1 MRVHGKG
8 GIEQL
13 EKVNSN
19 GNPIPRSR
27 CRRWRLWLSTDE
39 GRKSRCFHGTY
50 SEAQNALRDFREE
63 TEGIVPNSDTFAA
76 YAESWLDWTR
86 SCGRYAVGTIAN
98 YERDIRALDRVLA
111 DERMQDITP
120 DTCRAALLNLKHGGA
135 ASGRELSNT
144 YMAEIHGT
152 LKQIMQTAE
161 DDGKVARSPM
171 AKVKAPRPDTPER
184 DWLEPMELALFL
196 NRLDGMQLTQWT
208 MTLYL
213 MAMLGLRRGE
223 AVALYDSDVEISRDG
238 FGGWSGVAH
247 VRRAMKEADG
257 EIGSPKTKSG
267 IRDLPMPARLCEKVA
282 EWREARYRRG
292 LADAPTLACNVDG
305 GAMRPQ
311 NLARWWRLHRDGL
324 GCHDMGLHQLRH
336 SNLSM
341 MARRMSPFD
350 LKDWAGWSSIA
361 PAKVYVHRDMD
372 SLRSAVNDVWAIVT
386 R

>member
-13 EKVNSN
+13 DKVNSN
-19 GNPIPRSR
+19 GNPIPKSR
-27 CRRWRLWLSTDE
+27 CRRWRLWLSTD
-39 GRKSRCFHGTY
+39 GGKRSKRFNGTY
-50 SEAQNALRDFREE
+50 SESQDALRSFREE
-63 TEGIVPNSDTFAA
+63 VEGIVPNSGTFAA
-76 YAESWLDWTR
+76 YADSWLDWAR
-86 SCGRYAVGTIAN
+86 SCGRYAAGTIAN
-98 YERDIRALDRVLA
+98 YERDVRALDRVLGG
-111 DERMQDITP
+111 ERMDAIDP
-120 DTCRAALLNLKHGGA
+120 EMCKAALLNLKHGGA

-171 AKVKAPRPDTPER
+171 AKVRAPRPDTPER
-184 DWLEPMELALFL
+184 DWLSPMELGLFL
-196 NRLDGMQLTQWT
+196 NRLDELPLTQWT
-208 MTLYL
+208 MAVYL
-213 MAMLGLRRGE
+213 IAMLGLRRGE

-238 FGGWSGVAH
+238 FGGWSGTAH

-257 EIGSPKTKSG
+257 KIGEPKTKSG
-267 IRDLPMPARLCEKVA
+267 VRDLPMPARLCQKVA
-282 EWREARYRRG
+282 EWREVRYRKG
-292 LADAPTLACNVDG
+292 LADAPTLACNVVG
-305 GAMRPQ
+305 NATHPQ
-311 NLARWWRLHRDGL
+311 NLARWWRLHRDAL

-372 SLRSAVNDVWAIVT
+372 SLRSAVHDAWSMVA